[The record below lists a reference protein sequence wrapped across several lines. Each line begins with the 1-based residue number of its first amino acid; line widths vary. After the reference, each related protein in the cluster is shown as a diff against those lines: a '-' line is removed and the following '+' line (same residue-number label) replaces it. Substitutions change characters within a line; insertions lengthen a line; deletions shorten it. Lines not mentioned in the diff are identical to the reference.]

1 MTSLLATTSY
11 DPGMR
16 PMSLSGSPGPA
27 GPPTS
32 AYPAVPTQRLL
43 SPQHAP
49 SPVRAADQQRYRDDF
64 RHGGR
69 EARPPG
75 SDSRGW
81 NPRAPNL
88 EQERYQAPPTQRLD
102 DDQCDDE
109 CLDADHCGAEN
120 RPPNP
125 ENLVCGMDVRPLL
138 PVALAVSTVLG
149 ALLMILVQIPML
161 SRLIGVSEASLSCTC
176 VVLYAVTLGCMT
188 YCAFCDPGQMRRG
201 IDVEPPARSHQTWQ
215 YKRPIRRYDHYC
227 RWLTNC
233 IGLLNHREFVIMLVG
248 LVTIGLIGVAVDLT
262 LVASMVNK
270 SWWQTLI
277 LVALHL
283 GYSVALIALALPILR
298 IHVGLVSRNELA
310 SEWKR
315 NDFYIARNTKK
326 GKDVSVNEL
335 SDDEFNA
342 LFDEFV
348 YDETKNVFD
357 HGCFSNCL
365 RFWCESRWAPGD
377 TGSF

>member
-1 MTSLLATTSY
+1 
-11 DPGMR
+11 
-16 PMSLSGSPGPA
+16 
-27 GPPTS
+27 
-32 AYPAVPTQRLL
+32 
-43 SPQHAP
+43 
-49 SPVRAADQQRYRDDF
+49 
-64 RHGGR
+64 
-69 EARPPG
+69 
-75 SDSRGW
+75 
-81 NPRAPNL
+81 
-88 EQERYQAPPTQRLD
+88 
-102 DDQCDDE
+102 
-109 CLDADHCGAEN
+109 
-120 RPPNP
+120 
-125 ENLVCGMDVRPLL
+125 
-138 PVALAVSTVLG
+138 
-149 ALLMILVQIPML
+149 VQIPML
-161 SRLIGVSEASLSCTC
+161 SRLIGVSEASLSCIC

-201 IDVEPPARSHQTWQ
+201 IDDELPPRAHQTWQ

-233 IGLLNHREFVIMLVG
+233 IGLLNHREFVVMLVG

-277 LVALHL
+277 LVAFHL

-315 NDFYIARNTKK
+315 NDFYIARNTKR
-326 GKDVSVNEL
+326 GKNVSVNDL

-348 YDETKNVFD
+348 YDPTKNSFD
-357 HGCFSNCL
+357 HGFFSNCL
-365 RFWCESRWAPGD
+365 RFWCWSRWAPSD

>member
-1 MTSLLATTSY
+1 M
-11 DPGMR
+11 
-16 PMSLSGSPGPA
+16 
-27 GPPTS
+27 S

-43 SPQHAP
+43 SPARAP
-49 SPVRAADQQRYRDDF
+49 PPAMAADQPRYRDDF

-69 EARPPG
+69 EV
-75 SDSRGW
+75 
-81 NPRAPNL
+81 RAPGPASGGWESRAPRL
-88 EQERYQAPPTQRLD
+88 EQERYAAPPTQRLD
-102 DDQCDDE
+102 ADDQCDDE

-161 SRLIGVSEASLSCTC
+161 SRLIGISEASLSCTC

-201 IDVEPPARSHQTWQ
+201 VDDVPPPRAHQTWQ
-215 YKRPIRRYDHYC
+215 YPRPIRRYDHYC

-248 LVTIGLIGVAVDLT
+248 LVTIGLSGVAVDLT

-270 SWWQTLI
+270 SWWQTLM

-315 NDFYIARNTKK
+315 NDFYIARNTKR
-326 GKDVSVNEL
+326 GKNVSVNEL
-335 SDDEFNA
+335 SDDEFNL

-348 YDETKNVFD
+348 YDETKNSFD

-365 RFWCESRWAPGD
+365 RFWCWSRWAPSD